1 MGLNLPTLALAKK
14 YTDLKTSVTDKQIN
28 AAVNQYLEN
37 NPVSPGA
44 SPEESAQIGANKQ
57 NITNLQNEIVMRSPA
72 IITEA
77 IGTGRVRMDDSS
89 SNPFIG
95 MGIKG
100 RSKQVSTTGAQLLDL
115 SAVSKSAGG
124 AVVNYGDGGYSI
136 SGTGALTASFT
147 ASYTLDIKNVL
158 KPGNLILKSQPT
170 MPKLYIRIW
179 DGSNVL
185 AEMQGNSTKQITQDM
200 IDNENV
206 RVECFFHGNAGST
219 ITPGTYYPMLYQDG
233 DGTWEPYTG
242 CKPSPSPE
250 YPQPIIS
257 TGTVSTG
264 AQLFDA
270 SKLVRTHNEVDF
282 SMEEDG
288 GVLVTGNT
296 LQNAANSAAAPV
308 TLSPGTYYMSGST
321 PIGNSQIFARIKL
334 WHGDSSTVMSDASF
348 SVDGTE
354 TKIECYIQ
362 LYQGL
367 PDFKA
372 VVYPMLNAGSTPK
385 PWEPYT
391 GGKPSPS
398 EEYPQPLDVTVTG
411 AQLLNLK
418 SRIGSQVQNGMTL
431 TINADGSVTVNGTA
445 TGDATFILSSCSHM
459 SLVAGE
465 NYTIRGYGTDF
476 DNNFFWQ
483 CWTKEPSGVYKDTG
497 SGATFLY
504 TQESEFNFAVLVKSG
519 KTVNATFW
527 PMLNTGSTA
536 LPWQSYQSSTA
547 AITLT
552 EPLRGIDDHNDMI
565 TMTKRIDRC
574 VEMTFDG
581 RENWAAI
588 STYEGFYYAGILPFS
603 AMRRAGLC
611 NQFPVDTKGDAI
623 ESVRIGNGNSVL
635 FCVHSRFYDDASSD
649 KGLSAWKAHLA
660 SHPLKV
666 VTYLD
671 TPVET
676 DLDADTIAAL
686 AELTTYK
693 GHTTVSVAAGGP
705 EPDITMEYIADT
717 KTYIANE
724 HARMQAECDEQIAAI
739 LALLPAETQ
748 ATMINNETSAL
759 LAESEV

>member
-77 IGTGRVRMDDSS
+77 IGTGKVRMDDSS

-100 RSKQVSTTGAQLLDL
+100 RSGQVVTTGAQLLDL

-124 AVVNYGDGGYSI
+124 AVVNYGDGGYTI
-136 SGTGALTASFT
+136 SGTGALTASIEKRYRT
-147 ASYTLDIKNVL
+147 DIKKLL
-158 KPGNLILKSQPT
+158 KPGNLTLKSTISIPRIYITVRNKSTQLLS
-170 MPKLYIRIW
+170 LY
-179 DGSNVL
+179 
-185 AEMQGNSTKQITQDM
+185 GNNTGQITQEMLD
-200 IDNENV
+200 DENIYIEV
-206 RVECFFHGNAGST
+206 MFFGSKDT
-219 ITPGTYYPMLYQDG
+219 IITPGTYYSMLYQDG
-233 DGTWEPYTG
+233 DGTWQPY
-242 CKPSPSPE
+242 
-250 YPQPIIS
+250 Q
-257 TGTVSTG
+257 
-264 AQLFDA
+264 
-270 SKLVRTHNEVDF
+270 
-282 SMEEDG
+282 
-288 GVLVTGNT
+288 
-296 LQNAANSAAAPV
+296 
-308 TLSPGTYYMSGST
+308 
-321 PIGNSQIFARIKL
+321 
-334 WHGDSSTVMSDASF
+334 
-348 SVDGTE
+348 
-354 TKIECYIQ
+354 
-362 LYQGL
+362 
-367 PDFKA
+367 
-372 VVYPMLNAGSTPK
+372 
-385 PWEPYT
+385 
-391 GGKPSPS
+391 
-398 EEYPQPLDVTVTG
+398 
-411 AQLLNLK
+411 
-418 SRIGSQVQNGMTL
+418 SR
-431 TINADGSVTVNGTA
+431 TA
-445 TGDATFILSSCSHM
+445 T
-459 SLVAGE
+459 
-465 NYTIRGYGTDF
+465 
-476 DNNFFWQ
+476 
-483 CWTKEPSGVYKDTG
+483 
-497 SGATFLY
+497 
-504 TQESEFNFAVLVKSG
+504 
-519 KTVNATFW
+519 
-527 PMLNTGSTA
+527 
-536 LPWQSYQSSTA
+536 
-547 AITLT
+547 ITLT

-635 FCVHSRFYDDASSD
+635 FCVHSRFYDDAASD

-724 HARMQAECDEQIAAI
+724 HAKMQAEFDKQIAAI

-748 ATMINNETSAL
+748 AAMINNETSAL